1 MVAEVAA
8 GGGRRDAPWARWP
21 TRAPRAVGSLL
32 SSTTARC
39 CACAH
44 AGSRAGSIWRCC
56 RRSRRGQIQCPP
68 YLGSNLRKLS
78 HRNFKSQSLPIPHTS
93 ERPNRNPIE
102 AQPYGH
108 TSHVLGCNFF
118 FWHTVNYCN
127 LYMTYSHGAQWFSQP
142 SRTGSPTRE
151 VGRAPASFSVL

>member
-78 HRNFKSQSLPIPHTS
+78 HRNFKSQSLPNPHTS
-93 ERPNRNPIE
+93 EPQRATPLKPNHTDTP
-102 AQPYGH
+102 H
-108 TSHVLGCNFF
+108 TSLVIIF
-118 FWHTVNYCN
+118 FWHAVNYCN